1 MDFSSA
7 LPTFVITLRE
17 GVEAALVV
25 GIILAYLKKANQSYL
40 IPWVYGGVM
49 VGILAS
55 GLIGL
60 FFTELTQG
68 LTAANLKYALVI
80 EPLLKGSISGIAI
93 AMLTWML
100 IWMTQ
105 QARLLKSQ
113 VEGEIGAVLKQA
125 NGAGWGVFSLVCV
138 AVLREG
144 FETVLFIA
152 GNWQQGLAPVLGGF
166 AGLVGAVGIGVLLFQ
181 WGVKINLRLFF
192 QGMGVLLLL
201 IVSGLVIS
209 ALKSFDAAA
218 GTLAQ
223 VDPQFAAVC
232 FYPGRS
238 CILGPLVWDATDVL
252 PDNQFPGIVLKAL
265 LGYRQ
270 KLYLVQ
276 AIAYC
281 LFLTTT
287 GFIYFQSLSEGV
299 PAKTNK
305 SGEASQP
312 N

>member
-25 GIILAYLKKANQSYL
+25 GIVLAYLKKANQSYL

-68 LTAANLKYALVI
+68 LTIASPKYAPVI
-80 EPLLKGSISGIAI
+80 EPLLKGSMTGIAI

-125 NGAGWGVFSLVCV
+125 DGAGWGVFSLVCV

-152 GNWQQGLAPVLGGF
+152 ANWQQGFAPVLGGF

-209 ALKSFDAAA
+209 ALKSFDAAV

-223 VDPQFAAVC
+223 VNPQFAAVC

-252 PDNQFPGIVLKAL
+252 PDNQFPGVVLKAL

-299 PAKTNK
+299 STKTHK